1 MGLRAANPEIGKG
14 VTGES
19 EAPWRRRLGARRSAC
34 LGLIWLGAFI
44 VVAAMGPLLIRHDPI
59 AVDLN
64 RVFLRP
70 SLTHPMGTDNYG
82 RDILSRAVYG
92 SRYALAVGAASV
104 AISGTVG
111 TALGMAAG
119 LAGGAADAVL
129 MRLVDGWLA
138 FPTLIIALAIVTAL
152 QPSLFNAALAIGLA
166 GAPWYA
172 RVARGQALYV
182 KQLDFVDAVR
192 SLGAGTG
199 RIVWRHILPNSLGPL
214 VIQASLQ
221 FGTAI
226 LNLSALGFL
235 GIGVQPPAPEW
246 GVMVAEGRQYMLSGE
261 WWIAGFP
268 GLATMAAV
276 IGFNFLGD
284 ALRDWLDP
292 RA

>member
-1 MGLRAANPEIGKG
+1 MGLRAANLEVRETAGAE
-14 VTGES
+14 GES
-19 EAPWRRRLGARRSAC
+19 PWRRRLGARRGAA
-34 LGLIWLGAFI
+34 LGLLALLGFVA
-44 VVAAMGPLLIRHDPI
+44 VAAFGPALLPHDPT

-64 RVFLRP
+64 RVFQRP
-70 SLTHPMGTDNYG
+70 SLTHLLGTDNYG
-82 RDILSRAVYG
+82 RDILSRVVYG
-92 SRYALAVGAASV
+92 SRYALAVGAAAV
-104 AISGTVG
+104 LISGTVG

-119 LAGGAADAVL
+119 LAGGIVDTVI
-129 MRLVDGWLA
+129 MRVVDGWLA

-152 QPSLFNAALAIGLA
+152 QPTLTNAAVAIGLA

-172 RVARGQALYV
+172 RVARAQALYV
-182 KQLDFVDAVR
+182 KQLEYVTAVR

-199 RIVWRHILPNSLGPL
+199 RIVWRHVLPNSLGPL

-268 GLATMAAV
+268 GFAIMAAV